1 MRSLLPERRT
11 VNSIN
16 LAEMFESAV
25 AAVLLTMSRQLN
37 LQLTQSLDHRLG
49 RLAYQRRAHV
59 PLDIESGGC
68 ARCRSRHSRR
78 FSRNGVRPRTLLT
91 PWGELHLELPRVVCQ
106 CGGSVRFDWG
116 AWLRPYQRLSV
127 ELDQQIQR
135 WGALCLSLR
144 QMQAE
149 LEHSFIGA
157 LGLRTLVTRLH
168 QLQQFTPSGQ
178 TLGVPPVVQIDAIWI
193 TQLRPNGQVR
203 RDAKGRRRAVKGRFK
218 RPVLIA
224 LGLWP
229 QTGQAEILA
238 WQLGESEGAATWEAF
253 LTILEEQGVRGQNGL
268 ELIIHDGGDG
278 LCAALEIVHFGAAQ
292 QRCLF
297 HKLRNIAKALRLPDD
312 LSAQQRR
319 RRRKAIMR
327 DFRAIW
333 QAQQY
338 ATVLRRYRQVVRH
351 YHDTQPT
358 AVATL
363 RRDFRATLTYF
374 TLLRRHPGWDRR
386 YLRTTSRLERFNESL
401 RAHTHVA
408 GAYHSDAGILAMVAQ
423 TAAAF
428 RVAHVQSKTV

>member
-1 MRSLLPERRT
+1 
-11 VNSIN
+11 
-16 LAEMFESAV
+16 
-25 AAVLLTMSRQLN
+25 
-37 LQLTQSLDHRLG
+37 
-49 RLAYQRRAHV
+49 
-59 PLDIESGGC
+59 
-68 ARCRSRHSRR
+68 
-78 FSRNGVRPRTLLT
+78 
-91 PWGELHLELPRVVCQ
+91 
-106 CGGSVRFDWG
+106 
-116 AWLRPYQRLSV
+116 
-127 ELDQQIQR
+127 
-135 WGALCLSLR
+135 
-144 QMQAE
+144 
-149 LEHSFIGA
+149 
-157 LGLRTLVTRLH
+157 
-168 QLQQFTPSGQ
+168 LQQFTPRIQ

-203 RDAKGRRRAVKGRFK
+203 RDAEGRRRAVKGRFK

-224 LGLWP
+224 LGVWP
-229 QTGQAEILA
+229 ETGQAEILA
-238 WQLGESEGAATWEAF
+238 WPLGESEGAATWEAF
-253 LTILEEQGVRGQNGL
+253 LTTLEEQGVRGQNGL

-351 YHDTQPT
+351 YRATQPT

-386 YLRTTSRLERFNESL
+386 SLRTTSRLERFNESL

-408 GAYHSDAGILAMVAQ
+408 GAYHSDAGLLTMVAQ

-428 RVAHVQSKTV
+428 RVAHVHSKAV